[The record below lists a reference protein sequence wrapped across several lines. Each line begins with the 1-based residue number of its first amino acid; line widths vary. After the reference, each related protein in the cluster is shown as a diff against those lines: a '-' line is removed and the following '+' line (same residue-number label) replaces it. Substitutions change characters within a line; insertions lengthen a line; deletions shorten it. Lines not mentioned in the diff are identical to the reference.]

1 MRSQHLIVQELE
13 SLRNEVE
20 QLRVHQQQSRQ
31 ALEPEQFF
39 HLANGGASFPATG
52 IVSPLQANRVKK
64 LTKFFGDEP
73 PLLRLFL
80 KNLGYEKY
88 AAIFEDAKIGLLE
101 LPYVAEDRLEKLGI
115 PLGPRIRILQESR
128 VAASA
133 THGPLVASHQHQ
145 QQQGDAPNYNVYI
158 L

>member
-1 MRSQHLIVQELE
+1 M
-13 SLRNEVE
+13 
-20 QLRVHQQQSRQ
+20 QQQQRQ
-31 ALEPEQFF
+31 TLEPEQFF
-39 HLANGGASFPATG
+39 HLAHGGANGTNTPNFPVTG

-88 AAIFEDAKIGLLE
+88 AAIFEEAKIGLLE
-101 LPYVAEDRLEKLGI
+101 LPYIAEDRLEKLGI
-115 PLGPRIRILQESR
+115 PLGPRMRIMQESR
-128 VAASA
+128 VAAAA
-133 THGPLVASHQHQ
+133 TQGPLVAPQSMHQHQ
-145 QQQGDAPNYNVYI
+145 PDAPNYNVYI